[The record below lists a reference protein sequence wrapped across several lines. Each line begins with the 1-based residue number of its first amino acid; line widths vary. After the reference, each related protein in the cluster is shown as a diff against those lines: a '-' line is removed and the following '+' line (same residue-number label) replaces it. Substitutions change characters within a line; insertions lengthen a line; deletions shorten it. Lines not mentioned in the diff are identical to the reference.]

1 MVRIFKKLVFQLAEL
16 HHHLSKTASGI
27 ETGGALNLSQNHQ
40 DGSTAHNHQLQQQQQ
55 QHHQLQGNQQQNWMQ
70 QSDYFGS
77 GSGAGGSGAGGSGSQ
92 FPFAHWM
99 SMGLD
104 QPPTM
109 VPNTYS
115 FGQGLRSELDDH
127 NSRSYTPGLKLSA
140 IPKKQVV
147 HTADIWNPDLSEIQT
162 FRPLDS
168 GYIIMQP
175 RPRLGWPRS
184 FH

>member
-1 MVRIFKKLVFQLAEL
+1 M
-16 HHHLSKTASGI
+16 SKTASGI
-27 ETGGALNLSQNHQ
+27 ETGGALNLSQNNQ
-40 DGSTAHNHQLQQQQQ
+40 DGTTAHNHQQQ
-55 QHHQLQGNQQQNWMQ
+55 QHQQQLQVNQQQNWM

-77 GSGAGGSGAGGSGSQ
+77 GSVAGGSGSQ

-127 NSRSYTPGLKLSA
+127 NSRSYTPGLKFS
-140 IPKKQVV
+140 
-147 HTADIWNPDLSEIQT
+147 
-162 FRPLDS
+162 
-168 GYIIMQP
+168 
-175 RPRLGWPRS
+175 
-184 FH
+184 